1 MVMKNY
7 SQLLISLFCA
17 LPFLC
22 VAQERSQQDMAA
34 IAREQLLASRAASR
48 SLNGAV
54 GEADVKLLSATDNYQ
69 AYTTQGN
76 EGFVVVSRDSRFLPV
91 LGYSSA
97 PFDEASMPPA
107 LVWWLENIDR
117 TLALRKAGG
126 QQRAAVSFQPVDNF
140 ILTHWGQESPYND
153 LCPAISWQNALTG
166 CVATALAQVLNYYKY
181 PQAST
186 GETVFSIAGEEG
198 SYAASLNTTYDWN
211 NMVNDYLNIYG
222 QHIAS
227 PAEETAVAQLMRDC
241 AYAASMIFDLE
252 SSGSDLYSA
261 AIGLTT
267 NLGFDDNYVRV
278 AERDYYS
285 EEEWQTIIYGELA
298 ARRPVVYSGADPS
311 SGGHAFVLSGVD
323 NEGRVYVNWGWNGTA
338 DGFYEL
344 TDMAP
349 TGIQGKAQDHT
360 DHFNTGVNIIYQL
373 TPAPVE
379 AGLPTVPR
387 SQLCAY
393 GVNYSFKPTIANY
406 IELASTPTFDTE
418 SDGYVPLI
426 NYHYLSFTGTVG
438 LCFINEETQEVRKL
452 TLANLT
458 SVMNYS
464 YYIKMPCMKVNIS
477 NVPAGTYTAFLCST
491 GEDNINVPVRNE
503 GGIYKARIVK
513 AGNGQITITDEST
526 SAIGSVTMLPQVAV
540 RESYNLNGQRI
551 ATSRRGLS
559 IERMADGTT
568 RKVIK

>member
-1 MVMKNY
+1 MKNY

-22 VAQERSQQDMAA
+22 VAQERSQQDMAS
-34 IAREQLLASRAASR
+34 IARQQLFASQAASR
-48 SLNGAV
+48 SLNGVVAD
-54 GEADVKLLSATDNYQ
+54 ADVKLLSIADNYQ
-69 AYTTQGN
+69 TYTTLSN

-97 PFDEASMPPA
+97 PFDEAVMPPA
-107 LVWWLENIDR
+107 LTWWLENIDR
-117 TLALRKAGG
+117 TLTLRKASG

-140 ILTHWGQESPYND
+140 IFTHWGQESPYND
-153 LCPAISWQNALTG
+153 LCPAMNSQNTHTG

-186 GETVFSIAGEEG
+186 GETVYGIASEEG
-198 SYAASLNTTYDWN
+198 AYGATLNTTYDWN

-227 PAEETAVAQLMRDC
+227 PAEETAVAQLIRDC
-241 AYAASMIFDLE
+241 AYAASMTFDLE
-252 SSGSDLYSA
+252 SSGSDFYKA
-261 AIGLTT
+261 AIGLTQ

-298 ARRPVVYSGADPS
+298 ARRPVLFSGVDPL

-323 NEGRVYVNWGWNGTA
+323 SEGRVYVNWGWNGTA

-349 TGIQGKAQDHT
+349 TGIQGMAADHT

-418 SDGYVPLI
+418 SAGFVPLI
-426 NYHYLSFTGTVG
+426 NYHYLSFSGMVS

-452 TLANLT
+452 SLANLT
-458 SVMNYS
+458 SVMNS
-464 YYIKMPCMKVNIS
+464 NYYIKMPCMRVNIS

-503 GGIYKARIVK
+503 GGIYKAHIVK
-513 AGNGQITITDEST
+513 ASNGQITITDEST
-526 SAIGSVTMLPQVAV
+526 SAIGAVNMLQQAAV

-551 ATSRRGLS
+551 ATSLRGLN
-559 IERMADGTT
+559 IVRMADGTT